1 MKRKTIVVIASYT
14 LVALALLSGIALSNY
29 REAEEY
35 KLQLENN
42 NQHAFSELVS
52 SVGEL
57 DTALQKTLY
66 ANTPAMM
73 SSVCTEVYGK
83 ALSAQYALSEL
94 PFSGFKFQNM
104 TGFITRVGDYAFI
117 LSKQAGNGKTAGEE
131 EHDNLVKLSETA
143 SVLASNLN
151 QLMADAGNTSLS
163 SDKMQAVTDT
173 AASMGN
179 GITVDF
185 LENSF
190 SIMEEAFPET
200 PSLIYDGPFSSHILG
215 LTPKLLEGK
224 INITQDEALMEA
236 ADFLDI
242 SEKKIKFSGERE
254 GNLPVYMFF
263 ANADGGTI
271 SIEVTKQ
278 GGIVAAAFNSRIVEK
293 SVLEAKDASKLA
305 QRYLEKKG
313 YKSMTKSYEIMD
325 GNTLTVNFAYTKDG
339 VICYPDLI
347 KVHVAL
353 DSGKI
358 IGFEGQGYV
367 MNHVKRDI
375 PAVEI
380 SEEDAKSKISPY
392 LTVLSH
398 ELAIIPTSGK
408 NEVFCHEFKC
418 ENGDGSHYIVYIN
431 AVTGAEEKI
440 LILLED
446 ENGTLTI

>member
-143 SVLASNLN
+143 TVLASNLN

-179 GITVDF
+179 GITIDF

-190 SIMEEAFPET
+190 SVMEEAFPET
-200 PSLIYDGPFSSHILG
+200 AVSHLRRAV
-215 LTPKLLEGK
+215 LLAYFRS
-224 INITQDEALMEA
+224 DAEA
-236 ADFLDI
+236 AR
-242 SEKKIKFSGERE
+242 G
-254 GNLPVYMFF
+254 
-263 ANADGGTI
+263 
-271 SIEVTKQ
+271 
-278 GGIVAAAFNSRIVEK
+278 
-293 SVLEAKDASKLA
+293 
-305 QRYLEKKG
+305 
-313 YKSMTKSYEIMD
+313 
-325 GNTLTVNFAYTKDG
+325 
-339 VICYPDLI
+339 
-347 KVHVAL
+347 
-353 DSGKI
+353 
-358 IGFEGQGYV
+358 
-367 MNHVKRDI
+367 
-375 PAVEI
+375 
-380 SEEDAKSKISPY
+380 
-392 LTVLSH
+392 
-398 ELAIIPTSGK
+398 
-408 NEVFCHEFKC
+408 
-418 ENGDGSHYIVYIN
+418 
-431 AVTGAEEKI
+431 
-440 LILLED
+440 
-446 ENGTLTI
+446 